1 MSLLPEAYASVDTP
15 YYAPF
20 GTTTGITTNLQVS
33 TLAVNQAGN
42 LFLTSDP
49 LKPGI
54 AAGIYFQSLGGTQA
68 ATWEQMNQNTR
79 FGGTTSNQVSIL
91 NQAKTAYGDFA
102 VGNFSIYGSGA
113 VNGLPIAEFTE
124 RGISGQLEIRSP
136 QINMSTLL
144 VPELLSVSTINGT
157 PWNNIGSSTFST
169 IFISSAT
176 VNQASISSLTVSSIN
191 GQTPGGGGGGSLIS
205 TFSTIFIS
213 SATMREASI
222 SSLRVSS
229 LSDYSPTGASF
240 STTSISSIVS
250 VNLSSLVSN
259 VSLSLIST
267 MQFQPNISGSLGGV
281 NLGMGN
287 FLGGIVGGLGSG
299 VFNTALAG
307 AALATGIVAMT
318 NTRTTGFAPGT
329 TNNYQLVN
337 TQTQL
342 QFSTLGA
349 ATSGFFRFVNSA
361 TPQTPGLEF
370 ISSFTIPAGT
380 IAIRSMSD
388 PLNLANSTIVTSTI
402 QSFGSWVPLP
412 QPAQVP
418 TDNILALTVSSINT
432 IGWDQMQYQNQTPVP
447 NPAVRSYTVV
457 AGVNDVFC
465 VSATSSSGGGLFQS
479 RAAILTPGTYL
490 ATAFCAMVRSRIIN
504 LDTLYP
510 NAGGIMLF
518 QNLFVQPLPTDSR
531 YISFINTN
539 TGISPPDTSYT
550 YSWNATYAT
559 NYPPA
564 TGPQMTQS
572 AALFGADPSVIGYGL
587 APGLAVFVPLP
598 FIGGTPTNT
607 PLPFGPNIQVS
618 TFIASTMTTSD
629 RLLVYK
635 PTVNASLSS
644 RLLFT
649 GLAINYGGSTGPNT
663 IATSVTG
670 QELINNTIQYKGGFY
685 DSQDITRFRLTNVST
700 FSDITSAPMEIGN
713 TSTIFGSNIGIAAN
727 NGYIKFDAPVYF
739 NSLQPVSMST
749 LTVSTI
755 NSFNWS
761 TISLCNQA
769 DAIVN
774 AAVTVQVGVNNFL
787 CVTASLGGTINSYD
801 IFTLT
806 PGVYAT
812 LDAFVAMVNPLF
824 QFFPEY
830 DSLALITDP
839 LNPDKLTA
847 QNGNGSSPIG
857 TSYTLHFNPAD
868 ASLPWPGVIT
878 EAQITANAVLMG
890 GGTTNIVV
898 ADGATEYFP
907 DYPGTPVIGKVPFG
921 ADLQL
926 STLTVSGFVDTAE
939 LGTQKLIVS
948 DTAEG
953 PNPTEPQQFA
963 TKQYVD
969 TQILTQVGL
978 TGQIILYASPVCPP
992 GYLVCDGESYA
1003 NTAYPALYEVIK
1015 NFYGGGGGFFNV
1027 PDLQTRVPRGTMAN
1041 NPINCSVT
1049 FNANNLAAQ
1058 LFVEVTPPV
1067 GSVSGNWQIADGMYI
1082 QVPSLTRN
1090 YTVEQVAWTNPIY
1103 TAGVLVKIQYICYVL
1118 PLTSPPPTPGPVPA
1132 TASYQQSTTGVQPT
1146 GANSVGFTTSPY
1158 KNTLS
1163 QTQIPT
1169 HTHGYTVF
1177 KGGAGAYN
1185 ANGGPEPLGQPNVP
1199 AFGATTTDGLDST
1212 ANPNGLAQDVTG
1224 QFPGTG
1230 LSTIVVNL
1238 TADPYTVVNYIIK
1251 T

>member
-1 MSLLPEAYASVDTP
+1 MSLLPEAYASVETP

-54 AAGIYFQSLGGTQA
+54 AAGIYFQSLGGTQT
-68 ATWEQMNQNTR
+68 ATWEQMNQNTQ

-124 RGISGQLEIRSP
+124 RGVSGQLEIRSP

-157 PWNNIGSSTFST
+157 RWDNIGSSTFST

-191 GQTPGGGGGGSLIS
+191 GGQGGGGSLIS
-205 TFSTIFIS
+205 TFSTCFIS
-213 SATMREASI
+213 SAIINEASI

-287 FLGGIVGGLGSG
+287 FLGGIVGGMGSG

-342 QFSTLGA
+342 QFSTLAA

-361 TPQTPGLEF
+361 TPQTPGLEYV
-370 ISSFTIPAGT
+370 STFTIPAGT
-380 IAIRSMSD
+380 IAVRSMSD

-412 QPAQVP
+412 QPAVVP

-432 IGWDQMQYQNQTPVP
+432 IGWDQMQYQNQTPVS
-447 NPAVRSYTVV
+447 NPAVRTYVVV

-465 VSATSSSGGGLFQS
+465 VSATSSAGGGLFQS
-479 RAAILTPGTYL
+479 RAAILVPGTYL

-504 LDTLYP
+504 LDALYP
-510 NAGGIMLF
+510 SPGGILLF
-518 QNLFVQPLPTDSR
+518 QNIFVQPLPTDSR
-531 YISFINTN
+531 YISFVNTN
-539 TGISPPDTSYT
+539 TGVSPPDTSYT
-550 YSWNATYAT
+550 YSWNPTYAT

-587 APGLAVFVPLP
+587 APGLSIFVPLP
-598 FIGGTPTNT
+598 FIGGIPTNT

-685 DSQDITRFRLTNVST
+685 DSQDITRFRIKNVTT

-713 TSTIFGSNIGIAAN
+713 TSTIFGSNIGTAAS
-727 NGYIKFDAPVYF
+727 NGYVKFDAPVYF
-739 NSLQPVSMST
+739 NSIQPVSMST

-774 AAVTVQVGVNNFL
+774 AAVNVQVGLNNFL
-787 CVTASLGGTINSYD
+787 CITSSFGGTVIAYD
-801 IFTLT
+801 IFTLQ
-806 PGVYAT
+806 PGIYAT
-812 LDAFVAMVNPLF
+812 LDLFIAMVNPLF

-830 DSLALITDP
+830 DSLALIIDP
-839 LNPDKLTA
+839 VNPDKLTA
-847 QNGNGSSPIG
+847 QNGNGSSPAG
-857 TSYTLHFNPAD
+857 TSYTLHFDPAD
-868 ASLPWPGVIT
+868 ASLPWPGPISGT
-878 EAQITANAVLMG
+878 QITANAVLMG
-890 GGTTNIVV
+890 GGITNIVV

-926 STLTVSGFVDTAE
+926 STLTVSGFVDTAQ
-939 LGTQKLIVS
+939 LGTQILVVS
-948 DTAEG
+948 DSAEG
-953 PNPTEPQQFA
+953 PTPTKPEQFA

-969 TQILTQVGL
+969 TQIITQVGL

-992 GYLVCDGESYA
+992 GYLVCDGKPYA
-1003 NTAYPALYEVIK
+1003 NTAYPALYNTIL

-1027 PDLQTRVPRGTMAN
+1027 PDLQTRTPRGTMAN
-1041 NPINCSVT
+1041 TPINCTVT

-1058 LFVEVTPPV
+1058 LFVEVSPPV
-1067 GSVSGNWQIADGMYI
+1067 GSISGTWQIADGMSI
-1082 QVPSLTRN
+1082 NVTSLTRN
-1090 YTVEQVAWTNPIY
+1090 YIVQQVAWTNPIY
-1103 TAGVLVKIQYICYVL
+1103 TAGVITKIQYICYVL

-1146 GANSVGFTTSPY
+1146 AANSVGYTSSPY
-1158 KNTLS
+1158 KNTLA

-1199 AFGATTTDGLDST
+1199 AFGSTTSDGLDST
-1212 ANPNGLAQDVTG
+1212 SNPNGLAVDVTG

-1230 LSTIVVNL
+1230 LTTIVYNL
-1238 TADPYTVVNYIIK
+1238 APDPYTVVNYIIK